1 MAGDL
6 SKHPISDSAAAA
18 AQEKYS
24 SASSAR
30 APLSLRSQSRRY
42 QQDAPALSLSS
53 VATAGKAVAEMVP
66 RSTKAVGSKKLAD
79 MLKIDLHLPKSQEE
93 EEQELSATSPG
104 GGGAGTTGYE
114 SRNSPIKEHQASSA
128 LGGGGEHDTTLLAL
142 RTKQHSSPPKRE
154 YTN

>member
-104 GGGAGTTGYE
+104 GGGAGTGYE

-154 YTN
+154 YAN